1 MGCDYYYCFFL
12 VGRELRLLI
21 VLWSEVKDQNNRVAV
36 FLFTSIGREGRAE
49 EKPPTFVEVGIT
61 CLPQTLML
69 GKLDRCCSSSSAD
82 MDKQG
87 IIPPARNGVRVMTV
101 YPANLWGVSLNML
114 FLCVCVWF
122 VKYGPHAK
130 LHYEFSSN
138 QKISVEFRAIN
149 LVVAKWFLWLFFI
162 LDLQTNTFKFCVAR
176 KSRPRKSV
184 HRWLD
189 LKRSFSD

>member
-1 MGCDYYYCFFL
+1 MLLGRSIYWYKTEEGKKKKQKKKMGCDYYYCFFL

-114 FLCVCVWF
+114 FVCVCV
-122 VKYGPHAK
+122 VC
-130 LHYEFSSN
+130 EIRTSC
-138 QKISVEFRAIN
+138 KIT
-149 LVVAKWFLWLFFI
+149 LWI
-162 LDLQTNTFKFCVAR
+162 
-176 KSRPRKSV
+176 
-184 HRWLD
+184 
-189 LKRSFSD
+189 